1 MPVSKTKVVAAKPEE
16 DVFIFKRQ
24 EVEWK
29 RQDYI

>member
-24 EVEWK
+24 EVE
-29 RQDYI
+29 